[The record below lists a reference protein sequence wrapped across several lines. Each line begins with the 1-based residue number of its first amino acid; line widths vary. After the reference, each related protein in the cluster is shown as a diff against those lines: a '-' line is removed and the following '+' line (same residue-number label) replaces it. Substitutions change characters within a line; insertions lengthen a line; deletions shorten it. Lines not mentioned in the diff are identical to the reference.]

1 MGNVFVGTGIPVSF
15 FCLICSGIFNRTPV
29 TEGGQSMMQEAINR
43 IRRMEACFDRLQSIA
58 DEDAV
63 SREMLQTLTQYYES
77 GQWLQDYELDEKG
90 LLPQDM
96 KRGILA
102 QDAVYDF
109 LDRINRDNK
118 NSSAV

>member
-1 MGNVFVGTGIPVSF
+1 MI
-15 FCLICSGIFNRTPV
+15 
-29 TEGGQSMMQEAINR
+29 QEAIDR

-58 DEDAV
+58 DEDAETLREDAV

>member
-1 MGNVFVGTGIPVSF
+1 MI
-15 FCLICSGIFNRTPV
+15 
-29 TEGGQSMMQEAINR
+29 QEAINR

-58 DEDAV
+58 DEDAETLREDVV

-90 LLPQDM
+90 MLPQDM

>member
-1 MGNVFVGTGIPVSF
+1 
-15 FCLICSGIFNRTPV
+15 
-29 TEGGQSMMQEAINR
+29 MQEAINR

>member
-1 MGNVFVGTGIPVSF
+1 MI
-15 FCLICSGIFNRTPV
+15 
-29 TEGGQSMMQEAINR
+29 QEAINR

-58 DEDAV
+58 DEDAETLREDVV

>member
-1 MGNVFVGTGIPVSF
+1 MI
-15 FCLICSGIFNRTPV
+15 
-29 TEGGQSMMQEAINR
+29 QEAINR

-58 DEDAV
+58 DEDAETLREDVV

-102 QDAVYDF
+102 EDAVYDF

>member
-1 MGNVFVGTGIPVSF
+1 
-15 FCLICSGIFNRTPV
+15 
-29 TEGGQSMMQEAINR
+29 
-43 IRRMEACFDRLQSIA
+43 MEACFDRLQSIA

>member
-1 MGNVFVGTGIPVSF
+1 MI
-15 FCLICSGIFNRTPV
+15 
-29 TEGGQSMMQEAINR
+29 QEAIDR

-58 DEDAV
+58 DEDAETLREDAV
-63 SREMLQTLTQYYES
+63 SLEMLQTLMQYYET

>member
-1 MGNVFVGTGIPVSF
+1 MI
-15 FCLICSGIFNRTPV
+15 
-29 TEGGQSMMQEAINR
+29 QEAINR
-43 IRRMEACFDRLQSIA
+43 IHRMEACFDRLQSIA
-58 DEDAV
+58 DEDAETLREDVV